1 MDRLSLT
8 AASGMQEFNL
18 PRFQLNNEIANIST
32 PGFKRSFSNISQTL
46 KVSGPGFDSRF
57 APTNVYKDQVSL
69 APGAVIYTGNS
80 TDVALND
87 STVLGVSASDGSLA
101 FTRRGDLR
109 VNAAGLLE
117 TATGQAVRGQNGP
130 ISIPPGYA
138 ISFTADGSVFAQ
150 QSGKGPGTPPL
161 LVGRLMLRDASQVK
175 LHRSSDGLFETT
187 AAAEGGERDISN
199 GKYPPS
205 ITPQSVEGSNVSPYE
220 AMVRLLEMNRMFE
233 SSIKMIKE
241 AKSIDESGASM
252 MKAS

>member
-101 FTRRGDLR
+101 FTRRNRGKFGTRDSFRSLSNVRSSRRLKPGLR
-109 VNAAGLLE
+109 TFFRCAC
-117 TATGQAVRGQNGP
+117 VRG
-130 ISIPPGYA
+130 
-138 ISFTADGSVFAQ
+138 
-150 QSGKGPGTPPL
+150 
-161 LVGRLMLRDASQVK
+161 
-175 LHRSSDGLFETT
+175 
-187 AAAEGGERDISN
+187 
-199 GKYPPS
+199 
-205 ITPQSVEGSNVSPYE
+205 
-220 AMVRLLEMNRMFE
+220 
-233 SSIKMIKE
+233 
-241 AKSIDESGASM
+241 
-252 MKAS
+252 